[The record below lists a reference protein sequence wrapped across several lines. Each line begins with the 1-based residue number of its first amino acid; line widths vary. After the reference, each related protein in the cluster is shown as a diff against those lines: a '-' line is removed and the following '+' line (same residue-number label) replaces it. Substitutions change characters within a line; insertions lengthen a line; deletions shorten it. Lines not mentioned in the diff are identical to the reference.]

1 MWRQESRPDSA
12 DRLFDNMV
20 GLDADPLASL
30 SISMRRL
37 GMLILSKGDPESPLP
52 IAMQFPGARRW
63 PHRSSEINIS
73 EGGATFKLWSR
84 MPLARGMDKILLA
97 GRADGIFGSLR
108 RAGDDVVLNVTP
120 LFDHEFETLIGGTA
134 IIATKCG
141 GVLPPV
147 VPHGRYEQTIHDA
160 LQVTAALESAARIS
174 LDNQLVAQNEV
185 MRDWSA

>member
-1 MWRQESRPDSA
+1 MWRQESRPYSA
-12 DRLFDNMV
+12 DGLFDNMV
-20 GLDADPLASL
+20 GPDADPLASL
-30 SISMRRL
+30 SRSMRRL
-37 GMLILSKGDPESPLP
+37 GMLILSKGGPESPLP

-73 EGGATFKLWSR
+73 EGGAAFKLWRR

-108 RAGDDVVLNVTP
+108 RAGDDVVLNITP

-174 LDNQLVAQNEV
+174 LDDQLVAQNEV